1 VRKESTRGSH
11 HRFDRII
18 RLSPRDGV
26 TVSFVLFPVIGLVVT
41 VIGGLVRRF
50 NASVE
55 ASEPHDFA
63 VRIGTLRPAHFR
75 VHRSPRPTFV
85 TIAKRPSLWGAGRG
99 ELVAVIC
106 PSAQGKWLRRIGTT
120 GKSRRVC
127 RVMSSPPFR
136 VPDAAQRNVA
146 SQNRDPPKMDPGS
159 AAHHAAFAAHCAAS
173 GERDLDPS
181 K

>member
-85 TIAKRPSLWGAGRG
+85 TIAKRPFLKGAGRG

-106 PSAQGKWLRRIGTT
+106 PTAQGKWLRRIGTT
-120 GKSRRVC
+120 GKSVGSFDRRVKDC
-127 RVMSSPPFR
+127 CHSGAERSDELR
-136 VPDAAQRNVA
+136 CAI
-146 SQNRDPPKMDPGS
+146 
-159 AAHHAAFAAHCAAS
+159 AHRRIYCAT
-173 GERDLDPS
+173 
-181 K
+181 